1 MDTKVIEKRNL
12 PPKIM
17 VIADGRMRIYDFNRF
32 MTVGRTTE
40 DGVAEIDLQC
50 SYVSRRHGVFGC
62 DEFGYYYADVGS
74 KNGTYFR
81 DQRVAPNNKLYLT
94 DGMVLHLYG
103 ANVRSAVDF
112 TALIFMT
119 EYPNNFV
126 ENSINIYN
134 NTSEI
139 RIGRHLQN
147 GVTVSDASVSE
158 LHASFFAAKLGWA
171 VIDLGSTNG
180 VYLNGDRLSEPRY
193 IKMGDCI
200 RIANYYF
207 IFLGNRILNQRP
219 VDAVSYAALQQASQV
234 QQVRQAP
241 QIIQPQRVEMP
252 NQPNS
257 PVLQQKSNMPV
268 QQNTGNNAP
277 LEIHIINRSIWEKAK
292 QRLLLEDIDI
302 CIQPGE
308 MVLILGG
315 SGAGKTTFMN
325 AVMGYEKANG
335 TIKHGRRDIYKDF
348 AEMKYEIGFVPQQDL
363 LRGGDIV
370 YDTLKSSGEMK
381 LPSTMSKEMIL
392 ARVNT
397 VLNTMGLSREKDKLV
412 SKLSGGQRKRLSIA
426 VEYIADPSLFFLDEP
441 DSGLDGNMATSLMQ
455 NLKDIA
461 NEGKIVMVITHAP
474 DRAFSLFN
482 KVIVLAK
489 KSSND
494 SGNLAFF
501 GTPEEAKKFF
511 ETDTLEG
518 IVGRINRPDEGGEGM
533 ADYFIEKYKR
543 MTGRS

>member
-1 MDTKVIEKRNL
+1 MDTQVIEKKNM

-17 VIADGRMRIYDFNRF
+17 VIANGRMRIYDLNRF

-40 DGVAEIDLQC
+40 DGMADIDLPF

-62 DEFGYYYADVGS
+62 DEIGYFYADTGS
-74 KNGTYFR
+74 KNGTYFK
-81 DQRVAPNNKLYLT
+81 DQRITPNNKLYLT

-103 ANVRSAVDF
+103 SNVVSAIDF

-119 EYPNNFV
+119 EYPESFV
-126 ENSINIYN
+126 ENIIDLYN

-139 RIGRHLQN
+139 KIGRHLKN
-147 GVTVSDASVSE
+147 SVTVSDLNVSE

-171 VIDLGSTNG
+171 VIDHGSTNG

-193 IKMGDCI
+193 IKMGDCV

-207 IFLGNRILNQRP
+207 VFLGNRILSQRP
-219 VDAVSYAALQQASQV
+219 SGNVPVQNVPQAQIPQSVQPQRGGIALQQ
-234 QQVRQAP
+234 
-241 QIIQPQRVEMP
+241 
-252 NQPNS
+252 NQPVPQQQS
-257 PVLQQKSNMPV
+257 YIPPQPVYQQA
-268 QQNTGNNAP
+268 QQNIGNNAP
-277 LEIHIINRSIWEKAK
+277 LDIHIINRSIWEKAK
-292 QRLLLEDIDI
+292 HRLLLENIDI
-302 CIQPGE
+302 RIQPGE

-325 AVMGYEKANG
+325 AVMGYEKAQG
-335 TIKHGRRDIYKDF
+335 TITHGRRDIYKDF

-370 YDTLKSSGEMK
+370 YDTLKSSAEMK
-381 LPSTMSKEMIL
+381 LPSSMNKAMVLE
-392 ARVNT
+392 RVNS

-441 DSGLDGNMATSLMQ
+441 DSGLDGNMATSLMK

-494 SGNLAFF
+494 SGSLAFF
-501 GTPEEAKKFF
+501 GTPEEAKNFF
-511 ETDTLEG
+511 ETDTLEA

-533 ADYFIEKYKR
+533 ADYFIEKYNK